1 MKLTTA
7 NLDPGGKS
15 DAIFFDDELTGFGL
29 RVRRGSGGKLI
40 RNWIVQYRSHGRQRR
55 LIIGSASK
63 LTAAEARKQARKL
76 LAKVELG
83 QDPQHDRAERR
94 ERDAVSLKF
103 IAGEYFS
110 TKVGVIK
117 PRSLELLRHY
127 LVDGPHLRPLHMV
140 PIDEISRG
148 DIAKRLLTASK
159 ESGVPTAIAL
169 RSATSSLFSWAMQM
183 GFVEQNPVI
192 QAYKPETPKSRDRV
206 LDDSELAA
214 IWRGLDDDDYGKC
227 VKLLI
232 LTAARREEIAGLC
245 WSEVNFDKGT
255 WTVPKTRSKNGLEH
269 TLPLTP
275 LMRSIIDSVP
285 RREGLDILFGYKRG
299 FTGWSIGK
307 RALDARL
314 GLPAIKERA
323 QKHWR
328 HHDIRRS
335 VATKMADIGIAPHV
349 IEQILNHQSGHKRG
363 PAGIYNRSSYE
374 REVRAAMALWSDH
387 VRALV
392 EGGERK
398 IVPIARSAG

>member
-103 IAGEYFS
+103 IAGEYLS

-169 RSATSSLFSWAMQM
+169 RSATSSLFSWPCKW
-183 GFVEQNPVI
+183 GLSNRIRSFRH
-192 QAYKPETPKSRDRV
+192 TSRR
-206 LDDSELAA
+206 
-214 IWRGLDDDDYGKC
+214 
-227 VKLLI
+227 
-232 LTAARREEIAGLC
+232 
-245 WSEVNFDKGT
+245 
-255 WTVPKTRSKNGLEH
+255 
-269 TLPLTP
+269 
-275 LMRSIIDSVP
+275 
-285 RREGLDILFGYKRG
+285 
-299 FTGWSIGK
+299 
-307 RALDARL
+307 
-314 GLPAIKERA
+314 
-323 QKHWR
+323 
-328 HHDIRRS
+328 RRS
-335 VATKMADIGIAPHV
+335 RATACSM
-349 IEQILNHQSGHKRG
+349 
-363 PAGIYNRSSYE
+363 
-374 REVRAAMALWSDH
+374 
-387 VRALV
+387 
-392 EGGERK
+392 
-398 IVPIARSAG
+398 